1 APSPVCGQ
9 TDMHNKH
16 SLADAKLQ
24 CPRVFASLLHR
35 PLGPLPSALS
45 MSDSLSARPFPTEF
59 LSHLEL
65 AWSDTLEVAGDVSLR
80 VPPMQAD
87 FCKRPDRPSL
97 LAVGDEEG
105 GVLLMDTELP
115 AGSGLLT
122 AWRAHRNAIFDVQWL
137 ADSADQLLTASG
149 DKTVRLHS
157 CLDRREIRAFNGHTS
172 SVKSLSCRPGEPAS
186 GGQFCSSSRDGTVRL
201 WDSRTP
207 GGSVGVI
214 PDAHA
219 GGPVISSGSSAASRR
234 AASSS
239 TAARRRRSHATVGAS
254 SGGGGGASS
263 VTCAVFIDSNS
274 LATCGAAD
282 GVIKLWDIRALS
294 ASGSGAL
301 TPRRRR
307 SSVSAPK
314 PLTPRQILAYP
325 GPGKPHGYSHL
336 AFDRGRLFASCL
348 DSAVYEFRP
357 LMLRPE
363 PSAVYRGQ
371 HRVDAFYSRVSVSP
385 DGRFL
390 AAGSNDCR
398 VALYTTDWQQAGQP
412 PALLSGFDAE
422 VPVAVWCPGNC
433 DPLRLATLSDDCTV
447 RLWRLRRRR
456 HWEME
461 GPAAEAERVRL
472 RALASLADSGSG
484 DGCWS
489 CRWPTAVSSSSNPTF
504 QTKLSAS
511 STGQQRQMNIRKFLS
526 ATLAAPS
533 AAFSRP
539 NPHQSP
545 QRRQLTL
552 LQQSALTPPSTPPPP
567 LSMLRDSTNTPNR
580 RLSKRPAVKSPSPTA
595 AHSPLRPLQLV
606 NQQQPQSAKRRRVS
620 RQSKLFSGGTPDRVR
635 GVGDSAAASPSA
647 QLITNYFKPLLPPAL

>member
-1 APSPVCGQ
+1 
-9 TDMHNKH
+9 
-16 SLADAKLQ
+16 
-24 CPRVFASLLHR
+24 
-35 PLGPLPSALS
+35 
-45 MSDSLSARPFPTEF
+45 LSARPFPTEF

-122 AWRAHRNAIFDVQWL
+122 AWRAHRNAIFDVQWM

-219 GGPVISSGSSAASRR
+219 GGPVIAA
-234 AASSS
+234 AA
-239 TAARRRRSHATVGAS
+239 APRLDVRLHHPPLPGVGEVMRP
-254 SGGGGGASS
+254 GGGGGASS

-363 PSAVYRGQ
+363 PS
-371 HRVDAFYSRVSVSP
+371 
-385 DGRFL
+385 
-390 AAGSNDCR
+390 
-398 VALYTTDWQQAGQP
+398 
-412 PALLSGFDAE
+412 
-422 VPVAVWCPGNC
+422 
-433 DPLRLATLSDDCTV
+433 
-447 RLWRLRRRR
+447 
-456 HWEME
+456 
-461 GPAAEAERVRL
+461 
-472 RALASLADSGSG
+472 
-484 DGCWS
+484 
-489 CRWPTAVSSSSNPTF
+489 
-504 QTKLSAS
+504 
-511 STGQQRQMNIRKFLS
+511 
-526 ATLAAPS
+526 
-533 AAFSRP
+533 
-539 NPHQSP
+539 
-545 QRRQLTL
+545 
-552 LQQSALTPPSTPPPP
+552 
-567 LSMLRDSTNTPNR
+567 
-580 RLSKRPAVKSPSPTA
+580 
-595 AHSPLRPLQLV
+595 
-606 NQQQPQSAKRRRVS
+606 
-620 RQSKLFSGGTPDRVR
+620 
-635 GVGDSAAASPSA
+635 
-647 QLITNYFKPLLPPAL
+647 